1 MNRIPV
7 TILGATGMV
16 GQRFISLLKD
26 HPWFQVTCLAASEGR
41 AGQPYEDSVRWQLD
55 DVIPEAVRR
64 LPLQTLEEAVDATRL
79 VFSALP
85 SDLAR
90 QWEPVYAKEGSIVCS
105 NASAF
110 RMEDDV
116 PLLMPEVNPDHVQLL
131 EIQRHRRGWRGA
143 ILTNPNCTSSGLTVA
158 LRALQQACGVRRVFA
173 VSLQALSGAGYP
185 GVPSLDVTDNVI
197 PYIAGEEEKV
207 ESEPLKMLGTLEDAR
222 VRPAPILI
230 SAHTNRVAV
239 RDGHT
244 VCAGVELEQSLT
256 PEQAMD
262 IFRAYQAPAEARDL
276 PSAPQPPIRVRE
288 EPDRPQPRRDRM
300 EGNGMTTVVGRVRK
314 DPLFH
319 VKFVVLSHNT
329 IRGAAGASIYN
340 AELLARQ
347 GWFKGD

>member
-41 AGQPYEDSVRWQLD
+41 AGQPYESAVRWQLD
-55 DVIPEAVRR
+55 DAIPEAVRK
-64 LPLQTLEEAVDATRL
+64 LPLQTLEGAVGATRL

-90 QWEPVYAKEGSIVCS
+90 QWEPLYAQQGGIVCS

-116 PLLMPEVNPDHVQLL
+116 PLLMPEVNPDHARLL
-131 EIQRHRRGWRGA
+131 EVQRQRRGWTGA

-158 LRALQQACGVRRVFA
+158 LRALQQTCGVRRVFA

-197 PYIAGEEEKV
+197 PYIPGEEEKV
-207 ESEPLKMLGTLEDAR
+207 ESEPLKMLGTLEDTR
-222 VRPAPILI
+222 VRPAALVI

-244 VCAGVELEQSLT
+244 VCASVELEQPLT
-256 PEQAMD
+256 PEQAVD
-262 IFRAYQAPAEARDL
+262 VFRAYQAPEEARDL

-319 VKFVVLSHNT
+319 VKFIVLSHNT

-347 GWFKGD
+347 GWFDGR